1 MRNYLVI
8 SVICLLTGCAS
19 FGGRSEQCSGI
30 RSTVN
35 GYVVQD
41 REDCVWG
48 GENTNGIVLD
58 LTAAPP
64 SYGYSRS
71 SYPAQGRSGYQSS
84 PSCPTIYRNGKRQC
98 M

>member
-1 MRNYLVI
+1 MNNFFVI

-19 FGGRSEQCSGI
+19 FGGRSERCSGI

-48 GENTNGIVLD
+48 GENPNGIVLV
-58 LTAAPP
+58 LTAASPG
-64 SYGYSRS
+64 YGYSRYL
-71 SYPAQGRSGYQSS
+71 YPVPGRAGYQSS
-84 PSCPTIYRNGKRQC
+84 PSCPTILRNGRRQC

>member
-1 MRNYLVI
+1 MRNCIVI
-8 SVICLLTGCAS
+8 SVLCLLTGCAS
-19 FGGRSEQCSGI
+19 FAGRSERCSGI
-30 RSTVN
+30 RTTVN

-48 GENTNGIVLD
+48 GENTNGIVLEFSG
-58 LTAAPP
+58 ASP

-71 SYPAQGRSGYQSS
+71 FYPVPGRAGYQSS
-84 PSCPTIYRNGKRQC
+84 PPCPTILRNGRRQC